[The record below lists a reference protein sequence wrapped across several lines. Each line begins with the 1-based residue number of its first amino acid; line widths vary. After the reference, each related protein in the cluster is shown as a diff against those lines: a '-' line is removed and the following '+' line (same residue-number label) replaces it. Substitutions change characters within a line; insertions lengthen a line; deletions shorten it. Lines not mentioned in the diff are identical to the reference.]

1 MAGAF
6 ESLGSNF
13 ETAIAG
19 YAEDMSGALI
29 GSLTPIISTCVI
41 LYFTLKGYLY
51 MSGRAEG
58 AISDTVIT
66 AFKIALISSIALNT
80 GNFISDGIGFIN
92 GVEDLLLSA
101 LPSSTPLTSVWSS
114 VDELWSN
121 VESGIAAIF
130 NLMSEIDF
138 GFGNIGKALLHGLLL
153 IAVLIA
159 FLAASAL
166 LVLASLGVIIV
177 AKLSLVIILGFGP
190 LFLCTLMF
198 PITRAWFDGWL
209 KACLTPVF
217 TMVVMAGLLSLLNTI
232 FQSTMSSLV
241 VKINEAASGNAE
253 AFAPFALAVMTFLIM
268 CLALATLIRAIPT
281 LASGMVGGM
290 GISAVGLGAMLSG
303 ASGGALAA
311 ANAGKAVLGYAVHNK
326 ALAQNSMSHLGS
338 SGRVGSFAAGQAAGL
353 TTAIAGTGV
362 RVARTLGSAVMHSKG
377 QP

>member
-13 ETAIAG
+13 ESAIAG

-153 IAVLIA
+153 IAVLI
-159 FLAASAL
+159 
-166 LVLASLGVIIV
+166 G
-177 AKLSLVIILGFGP
+177 
-190 LFLCTLMF
+190 TLMF
-198 PITRAWFDGWL
+198 PITRSWFDGWL

-253 AFAPFALAVMTFLIM
+253 AFAPFALAVVTFLIM

-303 ASGGALAA
+303 ASGGVLAA

>member
-13 ETAIAG
+13 ESAIAG

-41 LYFTLKGYLY
+41 LYFMLKGYLY

-121 VESGIAAIF
+121 VESGSAALLKLI
-130 NLMSEIDF
+130 SEIDI
-138 GFGNIGKALLHGLLL
+138 GISNIGKALLHGILLV
-153 IAVLIA
+153 AVLIA
-159 FLAASAL
+159 FIAASAL

-209 KACLTPVF
+209 KACLTPIF
-217 TMVVMAGLLSLLNTI
+217 TMVVMA
-232 FQSTMSSLV
+232 V
-241 VKINEAASGNAE
+241 V
-253 AFAPFALAVMTFLIM
+253 TFLIM

-303 ASGGALAA
+303 ASGGVLAA